1 MKPKESWR
9 GGGENREGLADGG
22 LAQRTSGAV
31 KNRENRVLDQGELSA
46 KKTSCSPAKIGV
58 QYIVKSPGPPR
69 RATPYPEAHGPC
81 EPSEVS

>member
-46 KKTSCSPAKIGV
+46 KKTSCSPAKIGGV
-58 QYIVKSPGPPR
+58 R
-69 RATPYPEAHGPC
+69 RVH
-81 EPSEVS
+81 VSF